1 MAGNGRVLRSNL
13 KARKSGGDDDER
25 FNFDTVEH
33 EIDPYVPL
41 RIVQTARAPL
51 LDLDLE
57 SGATRAQIRNMLLE
71 VEARTLGDG
80 GRSHIEDDDVYE
92 SYHRKMFK
100 QETRMINDD
109 KVESENGAERLQHIS
124 EALELPGWEQVLQ
137 QITVIGDAS
146 DAKELESKRKKT
158 QIAIADMLTKFRD
171 MKRRINVH
179 SRNYRHAMCNVMSNP
194 SLLYRKVDRT
204 MVLGYTSSSDEEE
217 EDMDIEQIRRRR
229 RLQREK
235 KFAGSLV
242 IQLTN
247 TTKMNARYAIVA
259 EPLRAPYVI
268 KYTREE
274 RNHYRK
280 LLQDGPA
287 RFTFL
292 TPLEDQV
299 AIFKCRKMIPLT
311 LDPVAL
317 RPVNDSESDVAHC
330 KSLSTLDQ
338 IRRFRVMESN
348 SIDATVTCHTVASP
362 SANTVENKPSS
373 SSLLP
378 HKRSLSPKSS
388 SRLDKRRQ
396 LAGLQEFSATA
407 AVSAPDDK
415 LS

>member
-41 RIVQTARAPL
+41 RIVQTARTPL
-51 LDLDLE
+51 LDVDLE
-57 SGATRAQIRNMLLE
+57 FSGTRAQIQNMLLE
-71 VEARTLGDG
+71 VEARALEDG
-80 GRSHIEDDDVYE
+80 GRLPVEDDNAYE

-109 KVESENGAERLQHIS
+109 KVESENGAERLQHIN

-137 QITVIGDAS
+137 QITVIRDAS
-146 DAKELESKRKKT
+146 DAKELETKRKMT
-158 QIAIADMLTKFRD
+158 QLAIAEMLTKFRD
-171 MKRRINVH
+171 MKMRINVH
-179 SRNYRHAMCNVMSNP
+179 SRNYRHAMCNVMSDP
-194 SLLYRKVDRT
+194 SLLYRKIDRT

-217 EDMDIEQIRRRR
+217 DGMTIEQIRRHR
-229 RLQREK
+229 RLQRER
-235 KFAGSLV
+235 KFAGSLI

-247 TTKMNARYAIVA
+247 NTKMNARYAIVA

-287 RFTFL
+287 RFAFL

-317 RPVNDSESDVAHC
+317 RPVDESKSDMTHC

-338 IRRFRVMESN
+338 IRKFRVMEPT
-348 SIDATVTCHTVASP
+348 SIDTVTRHIVA
-362 SANTVENKPSS
+362 SS
-373 SSLLP
+373 SSNIAESTP
-378 HKRSLSPKSS
+378 SSPSMMTHKRSPSPKSS
-388 SRLDKRRQ
+388 SRIKKRRQ
-396 LAGLQEFSATA
+396 LTGLQELSTTA
-407 AVSAPDDK
+407 AVSAPDDN